1 MSPFSSVPRPVPPRR
16 AALAAAAATALVV
29 ALPGRAMAA
38 PGDLDPGFG
47 DAGRVV
53 SDLGGYE
60 QAQAVAVQPDGRIVA
75 VGGIDLNGGDFALAR
90 YLPDGSLDAGFG
102 DGGRVF
108 TDIDGGADVAQ
119 GVALQSDGAIVVV
132 GTSESTTVG
141 GFYVTVARYHPDGT
155 PDLAFGDNGRAVTDF
170 GSGGA
175 DDGAAVAIQPDGL
188 IVVAGQSAGD
198 FALARYN
205 PDGSLDNGFGG
216 DGLVTTDFAGGA
228 DAARS
233 LAVRTDGRIVA
244 AGHHGAGPAYDFA
257 VARYNPDGGLD
268 TTFSADGRATV
279 DFGADD
285 MGHAVALH
293 TDGRVVVAG
302 GSGNDFAVA
311 RLLADGNPD
320 ASFSG
325 DGRTTTDFDGGSELA
340 RAVVLQPDGRIV
352 AAGRRG
358 GDFALARYQTDG
370 SLDIGFSGDGRT
382 VTDFAGGFEEAY
394 GVALQSDGRIVAAGY
409 RDGDFALARYEG
421 GGGAPLPTG
430 VDLRVT
436 KTGPTSVVLGNRATY
451 TVTVTNTSTT
461 ASATGVTL
469 TDTRTGAAT
478 LVSATPGQGSCSL
491 ASGTATC
498 ALGTLA
504 PGAAVTVSVVVEP
517 TAAGTL
523 RNTATVSATQTDPV
537 QANNT
542 ATATTTVANSR
553 GCTVIGTSGNDRLYG
568 TAANDVICG
577 LGGNDTI
584 TPGNG
589 DDTVYGGHG
598 DDTID
603 GGNQND
609 RLFGEAGTDTLYGAY
624 GNDTLNTVDGVSGN
638 DGAHGG
644 PGTDSCSTDP
654 GDNRSGCP

>member
-1 MSPFSSVPRPVPPRR
+1 MSPFSAVPRPVPPRR

-29 ALPGRAMAA
+29 ALPGQAAAA
-38 PGDLDPGFG
+38 PGDLDPAFG
-47 DAGRVV
+47 DAGRLV

-60 QAQAVAVQPDGRIVA
+60 QATAVAVQPDGRIVA
-75 VGGIDLNGGDFALAR
+75 VGGIDRNGGDFALAR
-90 YLPDGSLDAGFG
+90 YLPDGSPDPAFG

-108 TDIDGGADVAQ
+108 TDIDGGGDTAN
-119 GVALQSDGAIVVV
+119 GVALQPDGAIVVV
-132 GTSESTTVG
+132 GTSESTSLG
-141 GFYVTVARYHPDGT
+141 GFYLTVARYLPDGT
-155 PDLAFGDNGRAVTDF
+155 PDLGFGGTGHVVTDF
-170 GSGGA
+170 GTGGA
-175 DDGAAVAIQPDGL
+175 DDGTSVAIQQDGL

-198 FALARYN
+198 FALARYR
-205 PDGSLDNGFGG
+205 PDGILDTTFGTG
-216 DGLVTTDFAGGA
+216 GRVTTDFAGGA

-233 LAVRTDGRIVA
+233 VAVRTDGRIVA

-268 TTFSADGRATV
+268 TTFSGDGRATV
-279 DFGADD
+279 DFGAVD
-285 MGHAVALH
+285 MGHAVAVH

-311 RLLADGNPD
+311 RLLADGSPD
-320 ASFSG
+320 PAFSG

-340 RAVVLQPDGRIV
+340 RAVVIQPDGRIV

-370 SLDIGFSGDGRT
+370 SLDTGFSGDGRT

-394 GVALQSDGRIVAAGY
+394 GVALQGDGRIVAAGY

-436 KTGPTSVVLGNRATY
+436 KTGPPSAVLGTRLTY
-451 TVTVTNTSTT
+451 TITVTNTGTS

-469 TDTRTGAAT
+469 TDAHTGPGT
-478 LVSATPGQGSCSL
+478 LVSAAPGQGSCSV
-491 ASGTATC
+491 ASGTAGC
-498 ALGTLA
+498 ALGTIA

-517 TAAGTL
+517 TAVGTL
-523 RNTATVSATQTDPV
+523 RDTATVSAAQSDPV
-537 QANNT
+537 TSNNT
-542 ATATTTVANSR
+542 ATATTTVTNSR
-553 GCTVIGTSGNDRLYG
+553 GCTVVGTSGDDRLYG
-568 TAANDVICG
+568 TAGDDVVCG

-584 TPGNG
+584 TPANGN
-589 DDTVYGGHG
+589 DTVYGGHG

-603 GGNQND
+603 GGNNND
-609 RLFGEAGTDTLYGAY
+609 RLFGEAGSDTLFGAY
-624 GNDTLNTVDGVSGN
+624 GNDTLNTVDGVAGN

-644 PGTDSCSTDP
+644 PGTDSCSTDT
-654 GDNRSGCP
+654 GDSRSGCP